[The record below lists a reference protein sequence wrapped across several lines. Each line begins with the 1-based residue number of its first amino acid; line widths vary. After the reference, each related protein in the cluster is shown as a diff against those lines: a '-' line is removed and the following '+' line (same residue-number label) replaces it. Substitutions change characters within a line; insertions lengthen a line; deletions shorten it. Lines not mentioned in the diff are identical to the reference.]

1 MAALTM
7 LQGAEKLVK
16 FQSYLEQETRK
27 AAADEIGRVWQG
39 IAEREA
45 SADLGGD
52 PKFSGWKPLLDTKTK
67 YLGDG
72 TVLVS
77 PTRSSAGPWTVAE
90 SGRNQGNGG
99 GGAFFGPGANRS
111 TGGTARTKKGKV
123 RAVRAFKAKRWNGY
137 TSGKGTASRVVAE
150 IERVAPD
157 IVDKHLAKGL
167 NRFF

>member
-1 MAALTM
+1 MAGLTL

-16 FQSYLEQETRK
+16 FQNHLEQDTRR
-27 AAADEIGRVWQG
+27 AAAAEIGKAWQG

-67 YLGDG
+67 QLGNG
-72 TVLVS
+72 TLLVQ
-77 PTRSSAGPWTVAE
+77 PTRSSAGPWTVAKF
-90 SGRNQGNGG
+90 GRNKGNGG

-111 TGGTARTKKGKV
+111 TGATARTKKGNV

-137 TSGKGTASRVVAE
+137 TTGKGTASRVNVA
-150 IERVAPD
+150 IEKVAPD
-157 IVDKHLAKGL
+157 IVEKHLAKGL